1 MAITLY
7 EGERKWKIFE
17 SPDGPWWCRD
27 ALAQAGHGGEDDV
40 PGGADA
46 GTKSDVVLRSSPP
59 PSGAL
64 RPSSPPAGV
73 SASGR
78 VVGFG
83 RGVPAPM
90 SAHSPHGHPPVRGP
104 CGPSP
109 APPMT
114 VIPYPEPCASA
125 RGIVAPPGSWESY
138 DRVDR
143 CNATPLC
150 IAHILANHTSR

>member
-78 VVGFG
+78 GSWVWAG
-83 RGVPAPM
+83 RPRTRVHPRPAW
-90 SAHSPHGHPPVRGP
+90 SSPGTRAVR
-104 CGPSP
+104 
-109 APPMT
+109 
-114 VIPYPEPCASA
+114 PEPRPTHDRHSLPRALRVSKGH
-125 RGIVAPPGSWESY
+125 RSTTRIMGI
-138 DRVDR
+138 
-143 CNATPLC
+143 L
-150 IAHILANHTSR
+150 